1 MNRHITHIER
11 YSKLGLWGSVALTI
25 AAALFVWL
33 SPWHFMQSAS
43 VGRWMLVSGSVL
55 AVLAVSMALLVIRK
69 RIPQLRQADSL
80 EIKLSGY
87 AQHVRTLYLSMLG
100 VVALLCVL
108 TVLCGESVLLMLTI
122 VTTMMLFPAYPNLY
136 KVKVDLGLTA
146 DEMRSL
152 YGERY
157 IDNEAQ

>member
-1 MNRHITHIER
+1 MNKYITDIER
-11 YSKLGLWGSVALTI
+11 YSKLGLWGSVGLTL
-25 AAALFVWL
+25 ATALFVWL
-33 SPWHFMQSAS
+33 CPWHFLQNAS
-43 VGRWMLVSGSVL
+43 VGRWMLISGSIL

-80 EIKLSGY
+80 ETKLSGY

-100 VVALLCVL
+100 VVALLCLL
-108 TVLCGESVLLMLTI
+108 TVLCGLSVLLMLTI
-122 VTTMMLFPAYPNLY
+122 VTTLMLFPAYPNLY

-157 IDNEAQ
+157 IDHEAQ